1 MKITAALAAELA
13 LLSETLGDSDV
24 HPTPDFVDT
33 VRQLASNAR
42 AAVTS
47 YLGLSVLV
55 TAWKPEF
62 RFTVLDDGVDAS
74 DILTSLEL
82 PLPALAAGS
91 DWPSI
96 AVILYAAM
104 PGAFVDLAADAGF
117 LTGRALSEVELDQ
130 HLSVATE
137 VDTTGALRAASTINE
152 AIGVLIARGRTPEQA
167 TRELDAHAITVGADR
182 NAAAAVVL
190 AGLTVIG
197 SNLEAPTPG
206 ANGHPSFEHH
216 T

>member
-1 MKITAALAAELA
+1 MTITAALAAELA
-13 LLSETLGDSDV
+13 LLSDTLDDSDA
-24 HPTPDFVDT
+24 HPTPDLVDT
-33 VRQLASNAR
+33 VRQLATSAR

-55 TAWKPEF
+55 SAHEPAF
-62 RFTVLDDGVDAS
+62 RFAVLDDGVDAS
-74 DILTSLEL
+74 DVLTSLKL
-82 PLPALAAGS
+82 PLPDLATVAGG
-91 DWPSI
+91 PSI
-96 AVILYAAM
+96 AVILYAAV

-206 ANGHPSFEHH
+206 ANGPPVF
-216 T
+216 